1 LHANLKALDEC
12 VGVILERTAKR
23 SPHFLVVSEYGLVPV
38 VDAVFPNR
46 ILRAEGLLMPTWNAA
61 GELLDLGMSRAFAV
75 CDHQL
80 AHVYVKNA
88 EEISAVRRCLEKVPG
103 IAAVYGGRERADLG
117 LDHPRSGE
125 LILAAEPDRWFAFD
139 YWETDSRKPDFAQ
152 CVEIHKKPGYDP
164 RELFFDPAGGKIRAA
179 KALLKKKLGFRYVL
193 DPCSLDAR
201 LVRGSH
207 GLRTSDPQNGA
218 VLIGSDKAWEGLET
232 RHHRDV
238 ARLIRFVLEGR
249 S

>member
-1 LHANLKALDEC
+1 
-12 VGVILERTAKR
+12 
-23 SPHFLVVSEYGLVPV
+23 
-38 VDAVFPNR
+38 
-46 ILRAEGLLMPTWNAA
+46 
-61 GELLDLGMSRAFAV
+61 
-75 CDHQL
+75 
-80 AHVYVKNA
+80 
-88 EEISAVRRCLEKVPG
+88 
-103 IAAVYGGRERADLG
+103 
-117 LDHPRSGE
+117 
-125 LILAAEPDRWFAFD
+125 
-139 YWETDSRKPDFAQ
+139 
-152 CVEIHKKPGYDP
+152 VEIHKKPGYDP
-164 RELFFDPAGGKIRAA
+164 RELFFDPAGGKFRAA